1 MGGPGHRVI
10 MSAALTRAAMK
21 MDGRTGLHELAM
33 ISRIYRS
40 IF

>member
-1 MGGPGHRVI
+1 

-33 ISRIYRS
+33 IPRIYRS

>member
-1 MGGPGHRVI
+1 

-33 ISRIYRS
+33 IHVFIDLFSEQ
-40 IF
+40 

>member
-1 MGGPGHRVI
+1 MI

-21 MDGRTGLHELAM
+21 MGSAIARHGVFM
-33 ISRIYRS
+33 VSRIYRS